1 MPARATRTQ
10 TAGSS
15 FSLTD
20 YLLCHAF
27 HIAAHKAIAQ
37 RNEFP
42 VGLEPAILRRLIQ
55 EKDGH
60 DDQVAVREDLGDA
73 ERAACQLLFRDRLAR
88 ETLIGEAGQL
98 GVAVRAGQLF
108 KASHDDLLVRGVVRE
123 VGSLGLQA
131 GKGIGPGVRVH
142 HPVPL
147 HHGDAPGPAARAHLA
162 PGLRRRR
169 KPVRLIVPYPAGGA
183 TDFFARTVFTKMSES
198 LGQQVVVENR
208 PGAGTAIGA
217 SEVARST
224 PDGYTLLLGDAGTYA
239 FNPTLYRKL
248 SYDPMKDFAPVS
260 LTGRFALILAVNPAV
275 QTASVK
281 EFVAA
286 AKRSPGA
293 IDYGAPGP
301 GSPIHLAMEFFKQ
314 RADIIMTPIPYKGGA
329 DAMTDLIGGRISAMF
344 PDIASALPQIRGGK
358 LRALA
363 VASDKRVAALP
374 ELPTLG
380 ESGYPGFE
388 AWAWQGFVAPAGPSR
403 PGVMK
408 LHPEGR
414 TSAKRRAGGRCSRCR
429 ARC

>member
-1 MPARATRTQ
+1 MLAVLVAALPARAAVLSVRRD
-10 TAGSS
+10 A
-15 FSLTD
+15 L
-20 YLLCHAF
+20 
-27 HIAAHKAIAQ
+27 AQ
-37 RNEFP
+37 SYP
-42 VGLEPAILRRLIQ
+42 
-55 EKDGH
+55 
-60 DDQVAVREDLGDA
+60 
-73 ERAACQLLFRDRLAR
+73 
-88 ETLIGEAGQL
+88 T
-98 GVAVRAGQLF
+98 
-108 KASHDDLLVRGVVRE
+108 
-123 VGSLGLQA
+123 
-131 GKGIGPGVRVH
+131 
-142 HPVPL
+142 
-147 HHGDAPGPAARAHLA
+147 
-162 PGLRRRR
+162 
-169 KPVRLIVPYPAGGA
+169 KPIRLIVPYPAGGA
-183 TDFFARTVFTKMSES
+183 TDFFARLVFPKVGDA
-198 LGQQVVVENR
+198 LGQPVVVENR

-217 SEVARST
+217 SEVARSA
-224 PDGYTLLLGDAGTYA
+224 PDGYTLLLGEAGTYA

-248 SYDPMKDFAPVS
+248 SYDPVKDFAPVS

-388 AWAWQGFVAPAGPSR
+388 AWAWQGFVAPAGTPR
-403 PGVMK
+403 AVVMK
-408 LHPEGR
+408 LNAEFARVMADPAIRQRLAESGFEPRTRTPGGFRAYPKSEIAEWAQGIPE
-414 TSAKRRAGGRCSRCR
+414 SRINLD
-429 ARC
+429 